1 MLNTIFPN
9 KAPEFWYK
17 KFHPILY
24 PLKIPSY
31 IIGAAILARRC
42 IKKREEIDFP
52 SAGIGSI
59 ALGGAGKTTVCLTL
73 AEEIRKK
80 GIKIGIVHSG
90 YGGKKFGIFLLDDKV
105 DSHQISDE
113 VLLYMKNGFL
123 VSAHKNRKKAVEMIN
138 KLVDYVLLDDF
149 FSALVEPKL
158 KIVSFTKESL
168 GNFLVQ
174 PLGPLREPLIS
185 LLWADVVLL
194 EDKLKNS
201 QEEKKIKK
209 YAKKIF
215 YFSVYPD
222 GILHCD
228 GKKIREEKK
237 EVIKGSKAICVSSVA
252 IPSRFER
259 TAEKLGVKIYEH
271 IKFRDHSP
279 ITLPQLKDALEKI
292 KSKKADIILTTEKDF
307 WKILS
312 LCEKI
317 HCNIFGVKI
326 RAKIQKAFLE
336 FFT

>member
-1 MLNTIFPN
+1 VLNTIFPN

-17 KFHPILY
+17 KFHPLIY

-59 ALGGAGKTTVCLTL
+59 ALGGAGKTTLCLTL

-90 YGGKKFGIFLLDDKV
+90 YGGKKFGIFLPDDKV
-105 DSHQISDE
+105 DSHKISDE

-228 GKKIREEKK
+228 GKKITEEKK
-237 EVIKGSKAICVSSVA
+237 DVIKGSKAICVSSVA

-279 ITLPQLKDALEKI
+279 ITLPQLKDALEKMR
-292 KSKKADIILTTEKDF
+292 SKKADIILTTEKDF

-317 HCNIFGVKI
+317 HCDIFGVKV